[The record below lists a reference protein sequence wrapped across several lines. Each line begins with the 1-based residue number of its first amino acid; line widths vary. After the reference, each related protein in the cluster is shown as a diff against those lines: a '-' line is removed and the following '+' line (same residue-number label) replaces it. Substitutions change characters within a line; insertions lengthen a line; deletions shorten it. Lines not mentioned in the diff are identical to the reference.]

1 MFKMTLDEMLAKI
14 RAAGLGDIEEV
25 QTESRVI
32 ELRGLIRRARKIG
45 EPEYDRKAEKMEA
58 ELDAIMARFE

>member
-14 RAAGLGDIEEV
+14 RAANLNDYDA
-25 QTESRVI
+25 TESRVI

-45 EPEYDRKAEKMEA
+45 EPEYDRKADKMQT
-58 ELDAIMARFE
+58 ELDTIMARFES